1 MTSGPQRTHDQLYL
15 TAERY
20 DEPKEMFK
28 WIAGHADAR
37 GALAAQKTVVDFG
50 CAAGEF
56 LYFLSRAY
64 PGPEYMGIDVLD
76 VLVEKARTRSPSVSW
91 RAGSVMEPGLLA
103 ANTIDTAFLS
113 GVLSIFDDYR
123 PVLDNLISWTRPAG
137 HVFVFGA
144 FNPHPVDVWVKYRS
158 VDEHAESHRESGWN
172 IFSRQSISD
181 YLGGIDKVKD
191 HSFHPFDLPIDLEPH
206 PSDPVRSWTF
216 KDEQGMRVSTNG
228 LSLLLN
234 LELLEIRL

>member
-1 MTSGPQRTHDQLYL
+1 MTSGPQRTHDHLYL

-28 WIAGHADAR
+28 WIAAHADAR
-37 GALAAQKTVVDFG
+37 GALGDQKTVVDFG

-56 LYFLSRAY
+56 LYYLSRAHV
-64 PGPEYMGIDVLD
+64 GPDYLGIDVLD
-76 VLVEKARTRSPSVSW
+76 VLIEKARSRSPSVSW
-91 RAGSVMEPGLLA
+91 RSGSVTEPDLLA
-103 ANTIDTAFLS
+103 ANAIDTAFLS

-123 PVLDNLISWTRPAG
+123 PALGNLISWTRPAG
-137 HVFVFGA
+137 HIFVFGA

-158 VDEHAESHRESGWN
+158 VEEHDDSHREPGWN
-172 IFSRQSISD
+172 IFSRQSISA
-181 YLGGIDKVKD
+181 YLDGIEKVED
-191 HSFHPFDLPIDLEPH
+191 HAFHPFELPIDLEPH

-216 KDEQGMRVSTNG
+216 KDEQGTRLSTNG
-228 LSLLLN
+228 LSLLLK